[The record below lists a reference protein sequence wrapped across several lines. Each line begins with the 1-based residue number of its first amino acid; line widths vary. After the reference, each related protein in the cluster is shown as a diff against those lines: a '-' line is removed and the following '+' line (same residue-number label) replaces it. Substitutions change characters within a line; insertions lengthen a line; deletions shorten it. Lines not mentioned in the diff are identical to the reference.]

1 MEISK
6 IIRDI
11 KYEDPV
17 KQIGQN
23 IRNLETFIDARNSQI
38 KFLIEAFCYGHC
50 LSYRMMKI
58 NNLLR
63 YLYNNPGKTKQ
74 ELKIYG
80 KYSVDFMDCIEIMTF
95 LRRIG
100 LIRYSYKKW
109 YVTDLGESF
118 LIKHFKVI

>member
-1 MEISK
+1 MKISK

-23 IRNLETFIDARNSQI
+23 IRNLETFVDLRNSQI
-38 KFLIEAFCYGHC
+38 IVLIKAFYYGHC
-50 LSYRMMKI
+50 LSYRMLKI
-58 NNLLR
+58 NILLR

-80 KYSVDFMDCIEIMTF
+80 KDSVDFMDCIEIMTF

-118 LIKHFKVI
+118 FNQAF